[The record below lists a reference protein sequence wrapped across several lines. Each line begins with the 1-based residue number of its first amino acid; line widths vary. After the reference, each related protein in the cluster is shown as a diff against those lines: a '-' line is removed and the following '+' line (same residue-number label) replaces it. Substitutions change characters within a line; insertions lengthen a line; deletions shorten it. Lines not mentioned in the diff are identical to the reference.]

1 MAAPWDDL
9 AIACTRTAIR
19 GLAFRNSR
27 FAGTLLVAISCFVR
41 SPGCIHATMKRFIG
55 ADADAETRLCEQ

>member
-1 MAAPWDDL
+1 MAAPWGGL

-19 GLAFRNSR
+19 GLTFCNSR
-27 FAGTLLVAISCFVR
+27 FAGTLLVAISVR

-55 ADADAETRLCEQ
+55 AGADAETRLREQ